1 MDWFPTLVQIAKGHL
16 PKDQP
21 VRGRNFLPLLFGK
34 SVEWD
39 NDFYAEYST
48 KHQSRTHMRGWRT
61 PKWKLVRDFLNE
73 GRDELYDLSKDPEE
87 TNNLINSEKSVHL
100 NIVRE
105 LHSKILAKMKE
116 LKDPALELARKR

>member
-1 MDWFPTLVQIAKGHL
+1 M
-16 PKDQP
+16 
-21 VRGRNFLPLLFGK
+21 RGRNFLPLLFGK

-87 TNNLINSEKSVHL
+87 TNNLINSEKSDHQ
-100 NIVRE
+100 NIIRE